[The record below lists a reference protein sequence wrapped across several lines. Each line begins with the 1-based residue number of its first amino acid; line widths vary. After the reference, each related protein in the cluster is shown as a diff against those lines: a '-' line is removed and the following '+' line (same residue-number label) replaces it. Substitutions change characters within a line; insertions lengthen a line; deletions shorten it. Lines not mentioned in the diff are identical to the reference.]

1 MHEGTPEQ
9 PTPTPAT
16 PAAPGAKP
24 PPSEEELKR
33 ALGAFKKRI
42 KLMRLDQESHLGG
55 GRPMSAGKKSDIDQI
70 QPPSQFPRE
79 VWKELAARK
88 LIRDH
93 GQGFY
98 SMP

>member
-9 PTPTPAT
+9 PAPTPT
-16 PAAPGAKP
+16 PAAPGAKAL
-24 PPSEEELKR
+24 PSEEELKR

-42 KLMRLDQESHLGG
+42 KLMRLDQESKLGG
-55 GRPMSAGKKSDIDQI
+55 RAMSAGKKSDIDQI